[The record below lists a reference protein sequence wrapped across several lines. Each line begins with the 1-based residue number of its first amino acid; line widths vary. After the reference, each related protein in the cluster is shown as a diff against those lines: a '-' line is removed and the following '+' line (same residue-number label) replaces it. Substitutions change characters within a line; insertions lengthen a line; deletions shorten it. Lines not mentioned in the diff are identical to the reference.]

1 VNSPDHSAAMPAPTP
16 LARTARAT
24 PPRKAAALPVKTF
37 FGELPLALLVIA
49 LLAGVVYLYAGD
61 TFTLNI
67 LATTFLFAGLAS
79 AWNIIGGFG
88 GQFSLG
94 HSVFFAVG
102 AYTTANLYLKAGIS
116 PWLGLLPAA
125 VLAAAIACLI
135 SWPVFRLRGPFFA
148 IATMAFTEVAL
159 ALCNYME
166 WLTGGTRGMSIPFRL
181 GFSNMIFRDRMS
193 YALLMLGFAAIC
205 LIVVLAVNRSR
216 LGYYLQAV
224 RDNEQAARAAGIS
237 VLRVK
242 LTGMAFSAAL
252 TGIGGGLFFMQV
264 RVADPAAL
272 LSLFE
277 FGVKF
282 ALIALIGGLGTVY
295 GPLLGALVIIPLE
308 SWLRAELG
316 GILPGANLIVL
327 SLCLI
332 LAALFM
338 KHGIVGAVKR
348 AIVLATQRSAP

>member
-1 VNSPDHSAAMPAPTP
+1 MAVLAPSLTRPVRAAARVRTFLGELPWAL
-16 LARTARAT
+16 LAIAALAALVYAYSGDSFTLNT
-24 PPRKAAALPVKTF
+24 LAAAL
-37 FGELPLALLVIA
+37 
-49 LLAGVVYLYAGD
+49 
-61 TFTLNI
+61 
-67 LATTFLFAGLAS
+67 LFAGLSS

-102 AYTTANLYLKAGIS
+102 AYTTADLYLKAGVS

-125 VLAAAIACLI
+125 ALAAAVACLL

-159 ALCNYME
+159 ALGNYFTG
-166 WLTGGTRGMSIPFRL
+166 LTGGASGMSIPFRL
-181 GFSNMIFRDRMS
+181 GLSNMIFRDRLS
-193 YALLMLGFAAIC
+193 YAWLMLGFAALC
-205 LIVVLAVNRSR
+205 LLVVLAVHRSR

-224 RDNEQAARAAGIS
+224 RDNEQAARAAGIG

-242 LTGMAFSAAL
+242 LTGMAISAAL

-272 LSLFE
+272 LSLFD

-282 ALIALIGGLGTVY
+282 ALVALIGGLGTVY
-295 GPLLGALVIIPLE
+295 GPVLGALVVIPLE

-316 GILPGANLIVL
+316 GLLPGANLIVL

-338 KHGIVGAVKR
+338 KQGIVGALTASWRRVR
-348 AIVLATQRSAP
+348 R

>member
-1 VNSPDHSAAMPAPTP
+1 MSGAVLLPRPVTVPV
-16 LARTARAT
+16 RT
-24 PPRKAAALPVKTF
+24 LL
-37 FGELPLALLVIA
+37 GELPRAVLVIA
-49 LLAGVVYLYAGD
+49 ALAALVAAYSGD
-61 TFTLNI
+61 SFTLNM
-67 LATTFLFAGLAS
+67 LATALLFAGLSS

-88 GQFSLG
+88 GQFSLA

-102 AYTTANLYLKAGIS
+102 AYTTANLYLKAGVS
-116 PWLGLLPAA
+116 PWFGLMPAA
-125 VLAAAIACLI
+125 ILAAALACLL

-159 ALCNYME
+159 ALGNYME

-181 GFSNMIFRDRMS
+181 GFANMIFRDRLS
-193 YALLMLGFAAIC
+193 YALLMLGFAALC
-205 LIVVLAVNRSR
+205 LLVVLAVHRSR

-224 RDNEQAARAAGIS
+224 RDNEQAARASGIS

-242 LTGMAFSAAL
+242 LTGMAISAAL

-272 LSLFE
+272 LSLFD

-282 ALIALIGGLGTVY
+282 ALIALIGGLGTIY
-295 GPLLGALVIIPLE
+295 GPILGALVVIPLE
-308 SWLRAELG
+308 SWLRATLG
-316 GILPGANLIVL
+316 GVLPGANLIVL

-332 LAALFM
+332 LASLFM
-338 KHGIVGAVKR
+338 RHGIVGALSAGMRR
-348 AIVLATQRSAP
+348 ARR